1 MKILKVKLLNINS
14 LKGEFEIDFEK
25 FLADE
30 SLFAITGPTGAGK
43 STLLDVITCALYG
56 RTARL
61 SSPPNELMSR
71 HTGECLCEVT
81 FEVKGKVYRS
91 SWSQKRARKS
101 ADGNFQTAKM
111 EIVDVQSQKILE
123 SKSREVPK
131 LVESLSGLDFDRF
144 VQSMMLAQ
152 GSFDAFLK
160 AKEGERS
167 SLLEKI
173 TGTYIYKQI
182 SQEVYETYSTKKK
195 AIELDEIGL
204 GSIELLE
211 KEVVETKTKELS
223 ESRLQKES
231 LDKQELELKKL
242 HTYLD
247 NLSKLEI
254 DNTNYTEQFEQILN
268 QKEQNKANFSKL
280 DLANKALRVQPTYQ
294 EKNHLVKVIDSD
306 NMKLAT
312 LKQDS
317 ESLKS
322 NLELK
327 SKELDTSKELYENE
341 KVSHEQ
347 NSIKLK
353 ELRDIQSQ
361 INSKKTNLQDINTK
375 SQIHN
380 QTLASIFKV
389 DINSILED
397 ETLISK
403 LYEKEL
409 DELKSLKEQFIAV
422 ENEYKAIEEKSTNL
436 SSKETHTREQ
446 LKANEK
452 LTSSIT
458 EYEKINQTI
467 EKEQELLKEL
477 DKEIQTQTLLKSEK
491 EKLIS
496 QIEQTLVSLK
506 EKRETEQLIKN
517 YEEDRAKLKEG
528 EACFLC
534 GSVEHPYITHTLNI
548 NIDETTSKIKEQE
561 DLYKDETNLLNQSN
575 ITLAKLNSQ
584 EQSTKLELQKLD
596 NSKQI
601 IDEVFTNYNFTLDS
615 NSQTLLKEQQE
626 TLEKE
631 LLDIVSL
638 RDEKDK
644 LSSKKDKLQ
653 KELNQKEQSELNLK
667 NIISSLSSLKEESQT
682 ISSDITTLQT
692 KSKSIL
698 DIPNLD
704 EYEKAINTSLQVKLA
719 NYNTCQN
726 ELTSLKSKDEQIK
739 KQIIELEQKN
749 VSDKQN
755 LEVLKTKLD
764 EVLVEYNFTTIEEFE
779 KAILEKREYELLNTL
794 CKTIEEKYTQ
804 IQTLKDDTSKKLKEL
819 KELNLTVKTIEQI
832 SQELNNLQIKIDEL
846 SQKIGSISKELE
858 INESNI
864 KKHEDKIK
872 ELEKKKEAF
881 KVWVKLN
888 DMIGSSS
895 GDKFAKFAQGITLD
909 QLIYLANKHLNILSP
924 RYELKRSED
933 TSKQLEIEICDGF
946 QGDVVRGVNTLSG
959 GESFIVSLSLAL
971 GLSSLASQ
979 KIHIDSLFLDEGFG
993 TLDSDSLE
1001 LALNALNQLQSSGKM
1016 VGVISHVEALKER
1029 IPLQI
1034 KVEPRGDGT
1043 SVLDLK
1049 I

>member
-91 SWSQKRARKS
+91 SWSQKRARKVS
-101 ADGNFQTAKM
+101 DGNFQTAKM
-111 EIVDVQSQKILE
+111 EIVDIQSQRILE

-131 LVESLSGLDFDRF
+131 LVEELSGLDFDRF

-182 SQEVYETYSTKKK
+182 SQEVYKTFSSQQE
-195 AIELDEIGL
+195 AIKLEENSL
-204 GSIELLE
+204 GSIELLD
-211 KEVVETKTKELS
+211 KKVVETKTKELA
-223 ESRLQKES
+223 ESKTQKEN
-231 LDKQELELKKL
+231 LDKKELELKKL

-247 NLSKLEI
+247 NLSNLEVANKDYI
-254 DNTNYTEQFEQILN
+254 EQFEQISN
-268 QKEQNKANFSKL
+268 QKEQNKSNFSKL
-280 DLANKALRVQPTYQ
+280 DLANKALRVQPAYQ

-312 LKQDS
+312 LKLDS
-317 ESLKS
+317 ETLKS

-327 SKELDTSKELYENE
+327 SKELDSSKEVYEKE

-347 NSIKLK
+347 NSVKLK

-361 INSKKTNLQDINTK
+361 INSKKANLSDINTK
-375 SQIHN
+375 SQTYN

-397 ETLISK
+397 ETLIQK

-409 DELKSLKEQFIAV
+409 EELKSLKEKFIAV
-422 ENEYKAIEEKSTNL
+422 ENEYKVIEQKSINL
-436 SSKETHTREQ
+436 SSKEIHIREH
-446 LKANEK
+446 LKTNEK
-452 LTSSIT
+452 LTNSII
-458 EYEKINQTI
+458 EYEKINQTLVK
-467 EKEQELLKEL
+467 EKELLKEL

-496 QIEQTLVSLK
+496 QIEQTLTTLK

-596 NSKQI
+596 NSKLS
-601 IDEVFTNYNFTLDS
+601 IDEVFANYNFTLES
-615 NSQTLLKEQQE
+615 NSQTQLSEQKE

-631 LLDIVSL
+631 LSNIVSL

-667 NIISSLSSLKEESQT
+667 NIISSQRSLKEESQT
-682 ISSDITTLQT
+682 ISSDITTLQ
-692 KSKSIL
+692 KKAKSIL
-698 DIPNLD
+698 DIQNLD
-704 EYEKAINTSLQVKLA
+704 EYEKAIKTSLQDKLA
-719 NYNTCQN
+719 KYNTCQN

-764 EVLVEYNFTTIEEFE
+764 EVLVEYNFTTIEDFE
-779 KAILEKREYELLNTL
+779 KAILEKSEYESLNTL

-819 KELNLTVKTIEQI
+819 KELNLTSKTIEQI
-832 SQELNNLQIKIDEL
+832 SQELNELQIKIDEL

-979 KIHIDSLFLDEGFG
+979 KIYIDSLFLDEGFG

-1043 SVLDLK
+1043 SVLDLS
-1049 I
+1049 